1 MSAEV
6 RSVFQFPCAASAT
19 TRRTLRKDLDAAL
32 RIADGPVIVD
42 LSECDTLDGA
52 DIDLLLHCLAQTA
65 GCDTEL
71 VLVARPHGIRVLLD
85 VVRISSLVS
94 VFSSVEKALGYSP
107 LRNSRSESVW
117 PNQCRQ
123 HRRAEMNRSVRRF
136 AKFLSIILLCG
147 VFLIASEAPMM
158 ACAPQSSQSEAG
170 AQNSNSSVP
179 ETPQPQ
185 APQSSESQPAPQPQ
199 ATQSSDQQTAQPSA
213 AQGSDQPTAQPS
225 AAQGSD
231 QQPTLPPSGA
241 AGAKAS
247 DAKGAPAAQPVGAAV
262 APARQHSHRSLLI
275 KVGLVAGAAI
285 AVGTVVAFSAKSPTR
300 PPGAPPVNSHP

>member
-1 MSAEV
+1 
-6 RSVFQFPCAASAT
+6 
-19 TRRTLRKDLDAAL
+19 
-32 RIADGPVIVD
+32 
-42 LSECDTLDGA
+42 
-52 DIDLLLHCLAQTA
+52 
-65 GCDTEL
+65 
-71 VLVARPHGIRVLLD
+71 
-85 VVRISSLVS
+85 
-94 VFSSVEKALGYSP
+94 
-107 LRNSRSESVW
+107 
-117 PNQCRQ
+117 
-123 HRRAEMNRSVRRF
+123 MNRSVRRF

-179 ETPQPQ
+179 EAPQPQAPQSSESQPAPQPQ

-199 ATQSSDQQTAQPSA
+199 ATQCSDQQTAQPSA
-213 AQGSDQPTAQPS
+213 AQGSDQQTAQPS

-231 QQPTLPPSGA
+231 QQPALPPSGA

-285 AVGTVVAFSAKSPTR
+285 AVGTVVALSAKSPTR